1 MSSLLFAL
9 NEPRL
14 RLAEVL
20 ARSGVQLGNDLVEI
34 HRDAIATRRCVFC
47 NAKPQCDAWLAGGAR
62 GEFAAFCPN
71 AGYIEQR
78 TSTRGG

>member
-1 MSSLLFAL
+1 MSILTAL

-20 ARSGVQLGNDLVEI
+20 GRSGVKLGNDLVEI

-47 NAKPQCDAWLAGGAR
+47 NATPQCDAWLAGGER
-62 GEFAAFCPN
+62 GGFADFCPN

-78 TSTRGG
+78 TSARGG